1 VIGFATAPFWQTA
14 AKACAVKNRG
24 EAVPTSGRLARIRFL
39 DHHTT
44 VIRLEHEG
52 RSYVEHVPKEVFWLV
67 SFILIEA
74 AIIDG
79 RSLRVPNWL
88 TFHFLVGGLAF
99 AFWKGGSSLLLTSL
113 LGAGVGLVSLLP
125 LYAIGGMGAGDVK
138 LMAGLGAWV
147 GPWLTLWAFLSS
159 AVAGAVIAAG
169 MIAYSGELYRH
180 LAMMHTIGHE
190 VLTIRRPVALS
201 EIAAR
206 RKPTMTLLPYA
217 IPIAVGTI
225 AFFAW
230 SGMLA

>member
-1 VIGFATAPFWQTA
+1 MGQIP
-14 AKACAVKNRG
+14 R
-24 EAVPTSGRLARIRFL
+24 
-39 DHHTT
+39 
-44 VIRLEHEG
+44 
-52 RSYVEHVPKEVFWLV
+52 EVVWLV

-88 TFHFLVGGLAF
+88 TFHFVAGGLAF
-99 AFWKGGSSLLLTSL
+99 AWWRGGSDLLPTSI
-113 LGAGVGLVSLLP
+113 LGAAVGLMTLLP

-138 LMAGLGAWV
+138 LMAGLGAWI
-147 GPWLTLWAFLSS
+147 GPWLALWAFFSS
-159 AVAGAVIAAG
+159 AIAGALIAAG
-169 MIAYSGELYRH
+169 MIVYSGELYRH

-190 VLTIRRPVALS
+190 VLTIRSPGTLS
-201 EIAAR
+201 ERAAR

-230 SGMLA
+230 SGLLT